1 MKNMNRIILAA
12 AIILSMAVIS
22 SCGPGGHQP
31 SANDVIHNFNT
42 TAETADEPETS
53 ADAETGDSED
63 TETEENQ

>member
-42 TAETADEPETS
+42 TAET
-53 ADAETGDSED
+53 GDSED